1 MPRSAD
7 TPTLVDAYLEVGVKR
22 VFASALAWPG
32 WSRSGRSEEAAVEA
46 LAAYAPRFSPVA
58 GRAGLTMPAVAGPA
72 AIAVVERVTGNASTE
87 FGVPGLA
94 AAADREPLDVDA
106 AERLAR
112 LVAAAW
118 SQFDEIA
125 AVAPAALRKGPRGG
139 GRDRDKIVGHV
150 LDAEGAYVRKLGL
163 RTPAPAPGDRVA
175 VEAHRAAILEVLGRP
190 TDGSPA
196 VDNGWLVPY
205 AARRIAWH
213 VLDHGWEIE
222 DRTE

>member
-1 MPRSAD
+1 MPRSPD
-7 TPTLVDAYLEVGVKR
+7 TPTLIDAYLEVGVKR

-32 WSRSGRSEEAAVEA
+32 WSRSGRSEDAALEA
-46 LAAYAPRFSPVA
+46 LAAYAPRFAPVA
-58 GRAGLTMPAVAGPA
+58 ARAGLTVPVVAGPA
-72 AIAVVERVTGNASTE
+72 AFAVVERVTGNASTE

-94 AAADREPLDVDA
+94 AAADREPLDA
-106 AERLAR
+106 AAADRLAR

-118 SQFDEIA
+118 ADFDGIVA
-125 AVAPAALRKGPRGG
+125 AAPAELRKGPRGG
-139 GRDRDKIVGHV
+139 GRDRDKIVAHV
-150 LDAEGAYVRKLGL
+150 LDAEGAYIRKLGL
-163 RTPAPAPGDRVA
+163 RTPPPAPGDRA
-175 VEAHRAAILEVLGRP
+175 AIETHRAAILKILGRP
-190 TDGSPA
+190 TDGSPP

>member
-7 TPTLVDAYLEVGVKR
+7 APTLVDVYLEVGAKR

-32 WSRSGRSEEAAVEA
+32 WTRSGRSEEAAVEA
-46 LAAYAPRFSPVA
+46 LAVYTPRFAPVA
-58 GRAGLTMPAVAGPA
+58 TRAGLTPPAVAGPA
-72 AIAVVERVTGNASTE
+72 DFAVVERVTGNASTE

-106 AERLAR
+106 ADRLAG
-112 LVAAAW
+112 LVGAAW
-118 SQFDEIA
+118 SLFDEIV
-125 AVAPAALRKGPRGG
+125 AVAPAELRKGPRGG

-150 LDAEGAYVRKLGL
+150 LDAEGAYVRKIGL
-163 RTPAPAPGDRVA
+163 RTPAPAAGDRPA
-175 VEAHRAAILEVLGRP
+175 VDAHRAAILAVLVRP
-190 TDGSPA
+190 TDGSPP

-222 DRTE
+222 DRTG